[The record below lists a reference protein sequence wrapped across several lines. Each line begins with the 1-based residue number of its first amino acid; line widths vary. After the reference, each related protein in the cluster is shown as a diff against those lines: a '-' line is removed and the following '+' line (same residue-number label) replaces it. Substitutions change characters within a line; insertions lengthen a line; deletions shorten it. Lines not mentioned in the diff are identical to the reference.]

1 METPNRMS
9 ERFLSPG
16 ETARRLG
23 VGVRALRL
31 YERKG
36 LVRPGRTQAG
46 WRVYGPNEI
55 ERLHQVLTLKS
66 LGLSLARITQLLA
79 GRVADL
85 PALLALQEDVLTARI
100 DDLQRARKS
109 VQAARTKVARDSR
122 LSLDDL
128 IDLVRETTMSTM
140 DETRLA
146 ASAHQVLRDAIDPRL
161 PGLYR
166 GKVRDNYDLPDGRRI
181 LVTSDRLSAFDRVL
195 CCIPFKG
202 QVLNGVARWAFEQT
216 ADLCPNHVLD
226 YPDPN
231 IVVGRRLEILPV
243 EIVVRGYLAGATSTS
258 ILTMYRAGRRQMYGQ
273 RLPDGLADNQALET
287 PIITPTS
294 KAADGAHDE
303 PLTAGEI
310 LARGLLSEA
319 QWRQVSETALALF
332 ARGQAL
338 AAERGL
344 ILADTK
350 YEFGVDAGGT
360 IRLADEI
367 HTPDSSRFWFA
378 ESYQQQFESGE
389 APESFDKDFVRNWVV
404 ARCDPYTDPIPE
416 IPPEIVIETAAVYIR
431 AFETIT
437 GQSFEFPPAGL
448 APLERIRSA
457 LAEFF

>member
-1 METPNRMS
+1 MTD
-9 ERFLSPG
+9 RFFSPS

-31 YERKG
+31 YERRG

-66 LGLSLARITQLLA
+66 LGLSLTRITQLLD

-100 DDLQRARKS
+100 DDLRRARTS
-109 VQAARTKVARDSR
+109 VQAARAKVSRDGR

-128 IDLVRETTMSTM
+128 IDLVRETTMSTI
-140 DETRLA
+140 DETRLV
-146 ASAHQVLRDAIDPRL
+146 ASAHQVLREAIDPRL

-181 LVTSDRLSAFDRVL
+181 LVASDRLSAFDRVL
-195 CCIPFKG
+195 CCVPFKG

-231 IVVGRRLEILPV
+231 IVVGRRLDILPV
-243 EIVVRGYLAGATSTS
+243 EIIVRGYLAGATSTS
-258 ILTMYRAGRRQMYGQ
+258 ILTLYRAGRREMYGQ
-273 RLPDGLADNQALET
+273 RFPDGLADNQALEA
-287 PIITPTS
+287 PIITPTT
-294 KAADGAHDE
+294 KAVDGAHDA
-303 PLTAGEI
+303 PLTADEI

-350 YEFGVDAGGT
+350 YEFGLDAEGT
-360 IRLADEI
+360 LRLADEI
-367 HTPDSSRFWFA
+367 HTPDSSRYWRA
-378 ESYQQQFESGE
+378 DTYPQRLAAGE
-389 APESFDKDFVRNWVV
+389 PPDSFDKDVIRAWVA
-404 ARCDPYTDPIPE
+404 ARCDPYKDDVPE
-416 IPPEIVIETAAVYIR
+416 IPPELIWKTALTYVEAHER
-431 AFETIT
+431 IT
-437 GQSFEFPPAGL
+437 GRPFEPPSPAPPVRERVL
-448 APLERIRSA
+448 AALEAFHAS
-457 LAEFF
+457 